1 MITVYGAPPTR
12 ALRVVW
18 MLEEMGLEYEI
29 RQVDFAK
36 RLEDAEF
43 LAVSPAGSI
52 PGIRDG
58 EVQMMESCAILEYL
72 GAKYGPTPL
81 APAIGDPSYPAYISF
96 LHFGEASLSAPLN
109 VTIGSRFF
117 APDDQKQNW
126 GAQFAVELFAR
137 KSAALLGLLRRG
149 AFLAGGVFTAADI
162 SCGYAIGLAQFETTP
177 PVSEIVRRL
186 SKRSA
191 RANHRMSDRRE
202 QGDEIIQGIAA
213 DFARDRVPR
222 RAEPHP
228 AAAVAAL

>member
-137 KSAALLGLLRRG
+137 KSAALLGPLRRD
-149 AFLAGGVFTAADI
+149 AFLAGGVSLPQTYRAATRSDWLSSSVRRI
-162 SCGYAIGLAQFETTP
+162 DLIRWCETTP
-177 PVSEIVRRL
+177 PVSETVRRL

-202 QGDEIIQGIAA
+202 QGDEIIQGI
-213 DFARDRVPR
+213 RG
-222 RAEPHP
+222 
-228 AAAVAAL
+228 

>member
-137 KSAALLGLLRRG
+137 KSAALLGPLRRG

-162 SCGYAIGLAQFETTP
+162 SCGYAIGLAQFVGAEDRLNP
-177 PVSEIVRRL
+177 LVRDYAARL
-186 SKRSA
+186 
-191 RANHRMSDRRE
+191 
-202 QGDEIIQGIAA
+202 
-213 DFARDRVPR
+213 RDR
-222 RAEPHP
+222 P
-228 AAAVAAL
+228 AFKQAISKSQPPNV

>member
-36 RLEDAEF
+36 RFEDAEF

-72 GAKYGPTPL
+72 GAKYGPTPH

-109 VTIGSRFF
+109 VTIGSRSSR
-117 APDDQKQNW
+117 PTTRSRT
-126 GAQFAVELFAR
+126 GAR
-137 KSAALLGLLRRG
+137 NLLSSYSLGNPLLC
-149 AFLAGGVFTAADI
+149 L
-162 SCGYAIGLAQFETTP
+162 
-177 PVSEIVRRL
+177 VRC
-186 SKRSA
+186 A
-191 RANHRMSDRRE
+191 E
-202 QGDEIIQGIAA
+202 
-213 DFARDRVPR
+213 VPS
-222 RAEPHP
+222 
-228 AAAVAAL
+228 